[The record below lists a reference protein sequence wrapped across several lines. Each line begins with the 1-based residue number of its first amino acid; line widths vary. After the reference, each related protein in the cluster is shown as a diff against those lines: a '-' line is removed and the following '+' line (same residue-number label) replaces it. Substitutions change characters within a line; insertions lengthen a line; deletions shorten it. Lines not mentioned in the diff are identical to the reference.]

1 MKLYFIFTKKGL
13 AVILTALIAALI
25 IIGQFSTVSHGIIDG
40 STNQKR
46 VDYLTSL
53 GLRVNETALSVKNT
67 RIPEKLSG
75 IYYEYNEIQK
85 SQGFNLLNFKGKSA
99 IHYSYALTDM
109 ENLTVNILVVDNRI
123 IAGDITDNLNGNITA
138 LVKEK

>member
-13 AVILTALIAALI
+13 AVILVALIAIII
-25 IIGQFSTVSHGIIDG
+25 IIGQFSTISIGVVDG

-46 VDYLTSL
+46 VAYLSSL
-53 GLRVNETALSVKNT
+53 GLKVNETAVSVKNT

-75 IYYEYNEIQK
+75 IYEEYNEIQK
-85 SQGFNLLNFKGKSA
+85 SQGFNLSNFKGKDA
-99 IHYSYALTDM
+99 THYSYSLSDK
-109 ENLTVNILVVDNRI
+109 ENITVNILVVDNKI
-123 IAGDITDNLNGNITA
+123 IAGDITDNSNGKINA